1 MAAKK
6 GLGDVQITRPTR
18 SRNSLT
24 VVGKVNGG
32 GGPQDF
38 DLATLS
44 TNPLNPQW
52 RQQTS
57 GEDFERLVASIAAV
71 GVLQPLLV
79 TSAESWR
86 TEHRADADRL
96 DDGAEWVVLDGNRR
110 LVAARVAER
119 EALPAIVRDDL
130 AADDASVMIHANGAR
145 AALTPIDEALA
156 YQRLIAAGLTQSKIA
171 HETGVSQPVI
181 AKRLKLLSLP
191 ESFQD
196 GVASGLIPINDAL
209 DLIKNHEPDDLVA
222 AGERYA
228 EVLRKGEAH
237 DWSNRPATL
246 VRAASEERRARE
258 ATQQAKA
265 VAESQPEKFTF
276 IASADKIQDRY
287 GRRLTKEQV
296 AKAEEPVLVAGNPWS
311 GEVEYFSSAPGKA
324 TKVDEREMAKKRE
337 DASRR
342 EAAKKRAEYAAHLAK
357 TTPAAGDLR
366 AALAQMMVKGQHP
379 DSEVRRAA
387 WKIAI
392 AAELAPGIEGLAADE
407 KDKARYAFETA
418 VQASAGTPS
427 QDAMAWLMVVAYHER
442 SLANTY
448 SNPWATKTAQWYY
461 GQLERVG
468 YTPTEWE
475 AAQLDHQEED
485 Q

>member
-24 VVGKVNGG
+24 VVGKANGG
-32 GGPQDF
+32 GGPQDL
-38 DLATLS
+38 DLTTLS
-44 TNPLNPQW
+44 TNPQW

-86 TEHRADADRL
+86 SEHRADADQL

-110 LVAARVAER
+110 LVAARAAGR

-156 YQRLIAAGLTQSKIA
+156 YQRLITSGLTQSKIA

-181 AKRLKLLSLP
+181 AKRLKLLTLP
-191 ESFQD
+191 ESFQE

-209 DLIKNHEPDDLVA
+209 DLLKNHEPDDLVA

-228 EVLRKGEAH
+228 EVLRKGKAH

-246 VRAASEERRARE
+246 VRTASEERRARE

-276 IASADKIQDRY
+276 VASADKIQDRY
-287 GRRLTKEQV
+287 DRRLTKEQV
-296 AKAEEPVLVAGNPWS
+296 AKADEPVLVTGNS
-311 GEVEYFSSAPGKA
+311 RGEVEYFSSAPSKT

-342 EAAKKRAEYAAHLAK
+342 EAAKKRTEYAAHLAK

-379 DSEVRRAA
+379 DSEVRRTA

-407 KDKARYAFETA
+407 KDKARYAFETT

-427 QDAMAWLMVVAYHER
+427 QDAMAWLMVIAYHER

-461 GQLERVG
+461 SQLERVG

-475 AAQLDHQEED
+475 AAKLDHQEED